1 MDDSSTDSFEEP
13 DWAALTLEVCRDICE
28 KESDENEKNIIP
40 KVYVCGD
47 RLNAN
52 F

>member
-28 KESDENEKNIIP
+28 KEEEEKNIIH